1 MAGKDPKKTKIVCTI
16 GPASESRSKLEKLC
30 RAGMDAVRL
39 NFSHGTYAEH
49 KQKLELVR
57 QISKKLCRDVAV
69 IQDLCGPKIRT
80 GKLPPEGL
88 WVKHGQEIVLVPR
101 RPGNKNEV
109 PISYAGLAKDVKKG
123 DAILL
128 SDGSIELRVSAVEA
142 EKVLCK
148 VLVGGVIE
156 SHKGVNVPAQGL
168 SVSGL
173 TPKDKKDLEF
183 AIREDVD
190 FVALSFVRCADD
202 VKRLKRIMRKR
213 GREIPVIAKIE
224 KPQALDNI
232 DAIIEAA
239 DGLMVARGDLGVEI
253 PLERV
258 PVVQK
263 MLIRKA
269 NAVGKPVITATQMLR
284 SMVDQP
290 RPTRA
295 EVTDVANAIWDGTDA
310 VMLSEE
316 TAIGKHPDEA
326 VRIMARIS
334 RSIEA
339 EIAEAGSLKNSFP
352 YSDPVPDAIS
362 YSVYAMSEELRPR
375 AIFAPT
381 RSGATAR
388 RISRYRPDPPIV
400 AFTPSVHTQR
410 HLCLTWGVIPVL
422 IPELETDR
430 DVTEQ
435 TLALAGTSLPIRR
448 GDLIII
454 TAGTSSSYPGTTNTI
469 RLEKYEPAS
478 KKTRQTGVK

>member
-16 GPASESRSKLEKLC
+16 GPASESRGDLEKLF

-49 KQKLELVR
+49 KEKLTRVR
-57 QISKKLCRDVAV
+57 EICRKLGREVAV
-69 IQDLCGPKIRT
+69 IQDLGGPKIRT
-80 GKLPPEGL
+80 GKLPDEGL
-88 WVKHGQEIVLVPR
+88 RVKHGQEIVLVPGRPR
-101 RPGNKNEV
+101 RKNEV
-109 PISYAGLAKDVKKG
+109 PISYSGLAGDVKKG
-123 DAILL
+123 DNILL
-128 SDGSIELRVSAVEA
+128 SDGSIELRVSAVENK
-142 EKVLCK
+142 KVVCK
-148 VLVGGVIE
+148 VVAGGTIE
-156 SHKGVNVPAQGL
+156 SRKGVNVPAQGL

-183 AIREDVD
+183 AINEDVD

-202 VKRLKRIMRKR
+202 VKRLKRILKKK
-213 GREIPVIAKIE
+213 GRELPVIAKIE
-224 KPQALDNI
+224 KPQALDCI
-232 DAIIEAA
+232 DEIIEEAE
-239 DGLMVARGDLGVEI
+239 GVMVARGDLGVEI

-258 PVVQK
+258 PMVQK

-316 TAIGKHPDEA
+316 TATGNHPDKA
-326 VRIMARIS
+326 VRIMERIARS
-334 RSIEA
+334 VEA
-339 EIAEAGSLKNSFP
+339 EMAEAGPLRQSHP
-352 YSDPVPDAIS
+352 YLDPLPDAIS
-362 YSVYAMSEELRPR
+362 YSVYTMSEELGPR
-375 AIFAPT
+375 AILTPT

-400 AFTPSVHTQR
+400 AFTPSIHTQR
-410 HLCLTWGVIPVL
+410 QLCLTWGVVPIL
-422 IPELETDR
+422 TPELSEQGEVTD
-430 DVTEQ
+430 Q
-435 TLALAGTSLPIRR
+435 TLLLAGDSLPFKR

-454 TAGTSSSYPGTTNTI
+454 TGGTSSSDPGTTNTL
-469 RLEKYEPAS
+469 RLEKYCPAPG
-478 KKTRQTGVK
+478 KKRAT